1 MNMKTKLIENIRK
14 EIELTKLQGSDLV
27 TLSVLET
34 IQQWLEN
41 DIKELQTTIVKR
53 IDNIL

>member
-14 EIELTKLQGSDLV
+14 EIELTKQQGSDLV
-27 TLSVLET
+27 TLSVLEE

-41 DIKELQTTIVKR
+41 DIKELQEAVVKR
-53 IDNIL
+53 VENIL